1 MSYDEEVNEPLLE
14 EDTEINELGCSQT
27 TAILSTLNVFVGLG
41 LLTMPYAFSVAGWF
55 AIILL
60 PLTTAGFLTSALL
73 LLTAITHLPV
83 GTPHTYMDLG
93 SACAGETGRSIVL
106 LLALMELCGGAVV
119 ILLVFFN
126 QLHILLPLLPA
137 THILAISALLL
148 TPVLCIDG
156 GISKLSKIS
165 FLGFSSSILV
175 ALSLAVLAIYT
186 FIHNIITIKTTTH
199 TTEIV
204 HWGGLFPAL
213 GLFAVSSSAHSAL
226 PALRQCMKHPQH
238 FRSVLI
244 YCFFIMTIVYIIV
257 GILGYWLW
265 GDEAKELLTVNLDED
280 APRLVSQ
287 VLVTLIL
294 LACYAKFPVLIMV
307 IQGYLQTSF
316 RKKKRRDETSSLPV
330 EATTTAAAPSPSPS
344 SSPSLLSSL
353 KGGGGISV
361 RLCVGA
367 ATFLVAAFGREKC
380 GNIMSLVGGLGS
392 IACSLVLPVVCFS
405 ILGWQRCSLWER
417 LGLSVFIIVSLTI
430 AALVTGQNVHNLL
443 HVHG

>member
-1 MSYDEEVNEPLLE
+1 MSHDEEVNEPLLE

-73 LLTAITHLPV
+73 LLTAITRLPI

-93 SACAGETGRSIVL
+93 TACAGKTGRSIVL

-119 ILLVFFN
+119 VLLVFFN

-148 TPVLCIDG
+148 TPILCIDG

-165 FLGFSSSILV
+165 FLGFSSSIVV
-175 ALSLAVLAIYT
+175 ALALAALALST
-186 FIHNIITIKTTTH
+186 FIHNITTTKTITH

-226 PALRQCMKHPQH
+226 PALRQCMKRPQQ
-238 FRSVLI
+238 FPSVLI
-244 YCFFIMTIVYIIV
+244 YCFAIMTIVYTIV
-257 GILGYWLW
+257 GMLGYMLW

-316 RKKKRRDETSSLPV
+316 RNKKRRDETSPPPL
-330 EATTTAAAPSPSPS
+330 ERTTAAS
-344 SSPSLLSSL
+344 SSCSPSLLSSL
-353 KGGGGISV
+353 KGGVGISL
-361 RLCVGA
+361 RLCIGST
-367 ATFLVAAFGREKC
+367 TFLVAAIGREKC